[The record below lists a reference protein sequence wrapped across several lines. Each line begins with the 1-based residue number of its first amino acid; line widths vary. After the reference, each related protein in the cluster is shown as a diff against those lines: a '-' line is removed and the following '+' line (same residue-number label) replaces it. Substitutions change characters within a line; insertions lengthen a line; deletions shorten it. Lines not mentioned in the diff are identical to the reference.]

1 MIKVTLSNGIEFN
14 MEYNHNQPKYLI
26 FIKLMIFINIFMFA
40 ASLVLSGKNLQ
51 LSINPFTALSPSI
64 DALISLGA
72 TGKIAISRY
81 VSNLGG
87 TSVAHSAADYWS
99 AITLVCANW
108 LHGSLL
114 HIVFNMIAL
123 FQIGSLISAIYG
135 FNRMFIIYTLSGIA
149 GFYLSLLADVAV
161 TIGASAAICGLLG
174 AGFYFGRSQKGS
186 LTGKSVS
193 KMASGWIFSLVI
205 FGLAIPNINNW
216 GHGGGFAAGILL
228 GRLLGYNKIERSSA
242 QDGYQM
248 VEYIKIEESSF
259 NTLLSSILMVIT
271 IFCLILSFVLL
282 FLF

>member
-1 MIKVTLSNGIEFN
+1 
-14 MEYNHNQPKYLI
+14 MEYNRNQPKYLI
-26 FIKLMIFINIFMFA
+26 FIKLMIFINIAVFA
-40 ASLVLSGKNLQ
+40 ISLFLSGKNLQ

-72 TGKIAISRY
+72 TGEIAINRY
-81 VSNLGG
+81 ISHLGG
-87 TSVAHSAADYWS
+87 TPIVIAHSAVDYWW

-123 FQIGSLISAIYG
+123 FQIGSLVSAIYG

-149 GFYLSLLADVAV
+149 GFYISLIAGVSV

-186 LTGKSVS
+186 LTGKAVS

-216 GHGGGFAAGILL
+216 GHGGGFASGILL
-228 GRLLGYNKIERSSA
+228 ASILGYNKIERGFT
-242 QDGYQM
+242 QDGYHQA
-248 VEYIKIEESSF
+248 EYIKKIEESSF
-259 NTLLSSILMVIT
+259 IILLSSILMLIT
-271 IFCLILSFVLL
+271 ICCLILSFVFL

>member
-1 MIKVTLSNGIEFN
+1 
-14 MEYNHNQPKYLI
+14 
-26 FIKLMIFINIFMFA
+26 MFA

-64 DALISLGA
+64 DVLISLGA

-81 VSNLGG
+81 VSHLGG
-87 TSVAHSAADYWS
+87 TSIAHSAADYWS

-114 HIVFNMIAL
+114 HILFNMIAL
-123 FQIGSLISAIYG
+123 FQIGSLISTIYG
-135 FNRMFIIYTLSGIA
+135 FNRMFIIYTLSGIS
-149 GFYLSLLADVAV
+149 GFYLSLVADVAV

-174 AGFYFGRSQKGS
+174 AGFYFGRSQKTTLVGRA
-186 LTGKSVS
+186 VS

-228 GRLLGYNKIERSSA
+228 GRLLGYNKIEHGSA

-248 VEYIKIEESSF
+248 VEYIKNREESSF
-259 NTLLSSILMVIT
+259 NTLLSSILVVIT